1 MKKEEVGRGERKGRK
16 KRVGVGRDRKRQRE
30 NKDTVI
36 CHIMMFPSL
45 ADCIFNGGP
54 IRV

>member
-1 MKKEEVGRGERKGRK
+1 MRGKEGKREWGWGETERE
-16 KRVGVGRDRKRQRE
+16 RE
-30 NKDTVI
+30 NNDTVI

-54 IRV
+54 IRL